1 MGPFWFLIVSGNQV
15 FDHVVSIE
23 KEVGFVCAYA
33 TDPYKL
39 TIRDGFFLMVWVV
52 RVVVEILESVGGL
65 TM

>member
-1 MGPFWFLIVSGNQV
+1 MKVVTSGTFEWCFWFLIVSGNQV

-39 TIRDGFFLMVWVV
+39 TIRDGFFLMV
-52 RVVVEILESVGGL
+52 
-65 TM
+65 